1 MPNRDGIIIPD
12 KLKVLEENYP
22 VMKSKRTMCIA
33 LSLLMLFAGA
43 ALLFSG
49 CSGDTNDSRNVVY
62 DDMKEAFDKS
72 GLLSA
77 NIGIFS
83 KTEKDGTVSYG
94 EGGSGVIFKKD
105 GESYYALTAAHVVSV
120 EDAELLVFTVNTEMK
135 SENIPGAIFNVLTPE
150 TYDAM
155 YTAEI
160 VYTSTRDDLAII
172 RFSADEDLSVI
183 TVAESDPAIGD
194 RIMCIGN
201 PQNEWFAVS
210 YGKITSGIETFGESQ
225 GFPSYAMKHSAYIQV
240 GSSGGAALNEQ
251 MQLIGTVP
259 GGAFSLNGETFKYGV
274 LIPVSEIR
282 LCLNEWS
289 EQ

>member
-1 MPNRDGIIIPD
+1 
-12 KLKVLEENYP
+12 
-22 VMKSKRTMCIA
+22 MKSKRTICIA
-33 LSLLMLFAGA
+33 LSLLMLIAGA
-43 ALLFSG
+43 TSLLSG
-49 CSGDTNDSRNVVY
+49 CSGDTNDSRNAVY
-62 DDMKEAFDKS
+62 DDMKETFDKS

-83 KTEKDGTVSYG
+83 KTEKDGNISYG

-105 GESYYALTAAHVVSV
+105 GKSYYALTAAHVVNV

-135 SENIPGAIFNVLTPE
+135 LENIPGAIFNVLTPE

-155 YTAEI
+155 YTAKI
-160 VYTSTRDDLAII
+160 VYISTRDDLAII

-183 TVAESDPAIGD
+183 AVAESDPEIGD

-201 PQNEWFAVS
+201 PQNEWFALS
-210 YGKITSGIETFGESQ
+210 YGKVTSGIEKFGESQ
-225 GFPSYAMKHSAYIQV
+225 GFPSNAMKHSAYIQV
-240 GSSGGAALNEQ
+240 GSSGGAVLNEQ

-274 LIPVSEIR
+274 LIPASEIK
-282 LCLNEWS
+282 LCLKEWGG
-289 EQ
+289 Q